1 MSQDRDTVETRL
13 RHPFRNVVCMNTFR
27 RPLVLLFALVV
38 TGSAVTGCSVRVADA
53 DGATP
58 STSPTSATSS
68 APVSSAPSPTGSAN
82 VRGFVDDERMA
93 KLQRSRWTDAVTQ
106 HVVCTDGQH
115 LVDSNADAVVVEV
128 TGDCREVT
136 IVASGAIVLP
146 PALDELTIEGDGN
159 IVIVAA
165 AREIELAAEAD
176 ANLVGWE
183 TGTAVVKDSGTLNGT
198 TPIS

>member
-13 RHPFRNVVCMNTFR
+13 RYPFRNVVCMNTFR

-53 DGATP
+53 DGSTP

-82 VRGFVDDERMA
+82 VRGLVDDERMT

-136 IVASGAIVLP
+136 IVASGAIVLL